1 MLRGGEPWP
10 SFLIIGQ
17 TVANQRPARR
27 GGAEATRLA
36 TRGEGGEGLEGGREG
51 GEGPKYLP
59 GRHGNRQVDLSDEDR
74 RKGGG
79 GGREDRRKGGG
90 GGGGTDRHDSQGS
103 RR

>member
-36 TRGEGGEGLEGGREG
+36 TRGEGGEGLEGGEG
-51 GEGPKYLP
+51 GEGDGTKIFTWSTWEPS
-59 GRHGNRQVDLSDEDR
+59 GRFVRRGQTQGWWWWTRGQTQGWWWWWGNGQA
-74 RKGGG
+74 
-79 GGREDRRKGGG
+79 
-90 GGGGTDRHDSQGS
+90 
-103 RR
+103 